1 MIDIH
6 EDQKQATAWL
16 ENGKG
21 EMTNEALVLLASQGH
36 MDCGEGY
43 CGSREYCEDGMC
55 CCIREVFPSFHH
67 YELYLRLRELYVKGL
82 KIGIVDGLVDL
93 SKSEINSE
101 GRRKSNENRSD

>member
-36 MDCGEGY
+36 MDCGEG
-43 CGSREYCEDGMC
+43 
-55 CCIREVFPSFHH
+55 
-67 YELYLRLRELYVKGL
+67 
-82 KIGIVDGLVDL
+82 
-93 SKSEINSE
+93 
-101 GRRKSNENRSD
+101 